1 MVSSPFGIACHT
13 TNRHRAEVSQLQE
26 GFTAYKGHLLRSMH
40 QSLSCVLYKS
50 FSSPDLQPSPSHLDP
65 LRPFDMPSIQTFG
78 AAQAAQNRAAFCS
91 RPAAKASP
99 VPARAVM
106 VRGHSEGGPFS
117 PLVVVTR
124 NVMGKKEFNK
134 FRGKAISV
142 HSQVCAYFLPTS
154 HPVACVESTNA
165 AHSSYML
172 RVSFVIHLS
181 LELTSLYY
189 AGYQDVLRPDWR
201 RREAGSTGDSASE
214 EERRVAGIPCIGYLF
229 FVQSLTQYAC
239 LVWAAIRGGDVA
251 RDGAESSHM
260 NPRTLM
266 TKAV

>member
-1 MVSSPFGIACHT
+1 MRICVDAEGPILLHVVSSPFGIACHT

-124 NVMGKKEFNK
+124 NVMGKKEFNS
-134 FRGKAISV
+134 SV
-142 HSQVCAYFLPTS
+142 ARPSPCTLRFAPTS
-154 HPVACVESTNA
+154 CQPRIPLPASRAPMQRTALTCCEFPLL
-165 AHSSYML
+165 YIC
-172 RVSFVIHLS
+172 RLS
-181 LELTSLYY
+181 
-189 AGYQDVLRPDWR
+189 
-201 RREAGSTGDSASE
+201 
-214 EERRVAGIPCIGYLF
+214 
-229 FVQSLTQYAC
+229 
-239 LVWAAIRGGDVA
+239 
-251 RDGAESSHM
+251 
-260 NPRTLM
+260 
-266 TKAV
+266 